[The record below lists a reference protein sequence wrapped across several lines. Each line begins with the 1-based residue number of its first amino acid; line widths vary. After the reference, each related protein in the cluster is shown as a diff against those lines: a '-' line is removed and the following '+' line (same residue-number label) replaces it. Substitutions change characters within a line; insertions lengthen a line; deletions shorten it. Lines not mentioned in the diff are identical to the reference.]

1 MKIPKEWGRVL
12 AWMRA
17 ATRGLYLLSGSSLAL
32 AFMLGLIPSTSTGKE
47 SGIQNMIQQ
56 LDMLDQLDFQQFVAE
71 ARKCTEV
78 RDFVCADGKARLAS
92 KRATSSKNKE
102 ILALVQQGITFER
115 QVVQREESER
125 VAREEEARQQREE
138 IARQRVQEAA
148 RLQRQENEA
157 QREREAAY
165 ARQESERNSAP
176 AVNYG
181 AAMMEGFNSAMAGKA
196 RIDKIHNEAMVNIAS
211 TLLQRQRQEQEQRDR
226 NNAFTRQQAD
236 EARRDQARQEQA
248 RNAFVS
254 QSNSRETQRNEA
266 SRTTLSMEQQQREAR
281 QRQLDNLLADNS
293 SAAGGKPSKT
303 ETSIGQNQN
312 QRTEPIAS
320 GRQGGSPDRAA
331 EEKIR
336 IARADKEQA
345 DRERSDKLKAER
357 VEKEREAAKKAEAE
371 KKQNDKA
378 NYLQNFAIGTR
389 LKAIACYG
397 ETSVVGVA
405 PKIRPEVVGCVDVH
419 YRAQCEDSAAYVDG
433 IANNF
438 VGMSMSCFGDTYR
451 VEPKP
456 ACASERVRV
465 TVREARACN
474 E

>member
-1 MKIPKEWGRVL
+1 MKIPKEWSRVL
-12 AWMRA
+12 AFMRVA
-17 ATRGLYLLSGSSLAL
+17 ESGLYFFGGSSLAL
-32 AFMLGLIPSTSTGKE
+32 AFILGLLPSTSASKE
-47 SGIQNMIQQ
+47 SGIQFMTQQ

-236 EARRDQARQEQA
+236 EGLALFASKVVLRRGDSLQSIERRYLWKRQRHRGSRFGRPADVLSSLRSFQIPHEAQEHGRA
-248 RNAFVS
+248 LG
-254 QSNSRETQRNEA
+254 RETLKVLAAAVCEESEA
-266 SRTTLSMEQQQREAR
+266 QQRTDWLQSPNR
-281 QRQLDNLLADNS
+281 CS
-293 SAAGGKPSKT
+293 S
-303 ETSIGQNQN
+303 
-312 QRTEPIAS
+312 
-320 GRQGGSPDRAA
+320 
-331 EEKIR
+331 
-336 IARADKEQA
+336 
-345 DRERSDKLKAER
+345 
-357 VEKEREAAKKAEAE
+357 
-371 KKQNDKA
+371 
-378 NYLQNFAIGTR
+378 
-389 LKAIACYG
+389 
-397 ETSVVGVA
+397 
-405 PKIRPEVVGCVDVH
+405 
-419 YRAQCEDSAAYVDG
+419 
-433 IANNF
+433 
-438 VGMSMSCFGDTYR
+438 
-451 VEPKP
+451 
-456 ACASERVRV
+456 
-465 TVREARACN
+465 
-474 E
+474 